1 MHKSLFLASAAL
13 LAAPAVLA
21 QAVWPS
27 AKPISII
34 VPFGAGGSVDATARL
49 LADKLGERLKQSVVV
64 DNVTGAGGTIGLA
77 KAAQAAPD
85 GYTLVMG
92 ADSPVA
98 IAPYANP
105 KAVRYDVARD
115 LAPIGLVNTAPMVLV
130 ARKDLPASNLAELV
144 QLAKKEPGKLSYAT
158 SGVGTVLHLAM
169 ELIKQQGQF
178 FATHVPY
185 RGGAQIATDVIGGQV
200 DLAMLVSVSAA
211 PFVQGGKLKA
221 IAVTGAKRLDILP
234 NVPTVAETPGFKG
247 YDVVAWTGLF
257 APAKTPAPVIERLN
271 HELNAVLALPEVRAT
286 LQKQGAIAGS
296 GSTPDFGRFVK
307 AEQQRYEKAV
317 KTAGIKE

>member
-98 IAPYANP
+98 IAP
-105 KAVRYDVARD
+105 
-115 LAPIGLVNTAPMVLV
+115 
-130 ARKDLPASNLAELV
+130 
-144 QLAKKEPGKLSYAT
+144 
-158 SGVGTVLHLAM
+158 
-169 ELIKQQGQF
+169 
-178 FATHVPY
+178 
-185 RGGAQIATDVIGGQV
+185 
-200 DLAMLVSVSAA
+200 
-211 PFVQGGKLKA
+211 
-221 IAVTGAKRLDILP
+221 
-234 NVPTVAETPGFKG
+234 
-247 YDVVAWTGLF
+247 
-257 APAKTPAPVIERLN
+257 
-271 HELNAVLALPEVRAT
+271 
-286 LQKQGAIAGS
+286 
-296 GSTPDFGRFVK
+296 
-307 AEQQRYEKAV
+307 
-317 KTAGIKE
+317 